1 MSGTDPE
8 VTPTEAE
15 ALAPVVAEPVEA
27 PPTLEPPAPPPAPP
41 SLVASAA
48 AVPLGRRL
56 WTAALAAAL
65 LVTCAG
71 LGLLYLDDSNAQ
83 DANHSLTNQ
92 NASLRGQNDLLQTD
106 LTTAKDTLAKTQAVL
121 ATTQADLMHPNLGI
135 WNVAQSL
142 TNASEELVA
151 GVPDTFTY
159 HLKLTSNAPVSV
171 SILTWHQFGDA
182 IYCIRTGVGNT
193 DYCMHRA
200 SAVNFPHVTSVNYD
214 FHLAEGCAAYVLVIT
229 AANPATVKPDV
240 SVTYNPASQ
249 ATGTCA

>member
-1 MSGTDPE
+1 MSGIDPE
-8 VTPTEAE
+8 ATSPEAE
-15 ALAPVVAEPVEA
+15 APAPATIEPVEA
-27 PPTLEPPAPPPAPP
+27 PAELEPPPPPPAPP
-41 SLVASAA
+41 SLVPSAA

-65 LVTCAG
+65 LVTSAG

-83 DANHSLTNQ
+83 ETNHSLTNQ

-106 LTTAKDTLAKTQAVL
+106 LTTTKDTLAKTQAVL
-121 ATTQADLMHPNLGI
+121 TTTQADLMHPHLGI

-142 TNASEELVA
+142 SSPSEELVA

-171 SILTWHQFGDA
+171 SILSWHEFGDA
-182 IYCIRTGVGNT
+182 IYCIKTGVGNT
-193 DYCMHRA
+193 DFCMHRA
-200 SAVNFPHVTSVNYD
+200 TTANFPHVTSVNYD